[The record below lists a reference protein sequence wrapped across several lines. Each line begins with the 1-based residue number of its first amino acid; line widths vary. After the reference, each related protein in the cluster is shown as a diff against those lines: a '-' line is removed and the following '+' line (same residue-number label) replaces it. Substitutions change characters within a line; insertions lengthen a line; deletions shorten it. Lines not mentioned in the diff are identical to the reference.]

1 MLGRWRKLGVLAP
14 ETLIWARWCCT
25 LCCMSATRTQVYLT
39 EEQRQRIDVVAEA
52 EGVTMAEIIRRAL
65 DSYLEDETPDPEL
78 ALAAT
83 FGAAPDA
90 TVPNRDEWNR
100 G

>member
-1 MLGRWRKLGVLAP
+1 
-14 ETLIWARWCCT
+14 
-25 LCCMSATRTQVYLT
+25 MSATRTQVYLT
-39 EEQRQRIDVVAEA
+39 EQQRERIDALAEA
-52 EGVTMAEIIRRAL
+52 EGVTMAAIIRRAL
-65 DSYLEDETPDPEL
+65 DLYLEDEAPDGDV

-90 TVPNRDEWNR
+90 TFPSRDEWDR

>member
-1 MLGRWRKLGVLAP
+1 
-14 ETLIWARWCCT
+14 
-25 LCCMSATRTQVYLT
+25 MSTTRTQVYLT
-39 EEQRQRIDVVAEA
+39 AEQRQRIDAMAEA
-52 EGVTMAEIIRRAL
+52 EGVTMAEIVRRAL
-65 DSYLEDETPDPEL
+65 DRYLDRQVPDPSA

-90 TVPNRDEWNR
+90 AVPDRDEWDR

>member
-1 MLGRWRKLGVLAP
+1 
-14 ETLIWARWCCT
+14 
-25 LCCMSATRTQVYLT
+25 VYLT
-39 EEQRQRIDVVAEA
+39 DEQRQRIDALAEA
-52 EGVTMAEIIRRAL
+52 EGVTMAAIIRRAL
-65 DSYLEDETPDPEL
+65 DVYLEDGSPDPEL

-90 TVPNRDEWNR
+90 TVPSRAEWDR

>member
-1 MLGRWRKLGVLAP
+1 
-14 ETLIWARWCCT
+14 
-25 LCCMSATRTQVYLT
+25 MSAIRTQIYLT
-39 EEQRQRIDVVAEA
+39 EEQRRRIDTFAEA

-78 ALAAT
+78 ALAST
-83 FGAAPDA
+83 FGAMPEA
-90 TVPNRDEWNR
+90 TVPSRDEWDR

>member
-1 MLGRWRKLGVLAP
+1 
-14 ETLIWARWCCT
+14 
-25 LCCMSATRTQVYLT
+25 MSATRTQVYLT
-39 EEQRQRIDVVAEA
+39 EEQRERIDVLADET
-52 EGVTMAEIIRRAL
+52 GVTMAEIIRRAL
-65 DSYLEDETPDPEL
+65 DSYLDHETPDPEP

-90 TVPNRDEWNR
+90 TVASRDEWDR

>member
-1 MLGRWRKLGVLAP
+1 M
-14 ETLIWARWCCT
+14 

-39 EEQRQRIDVVAEA
+39 EEQRERIDALAEA
-52 EGVTMAEIIRRAL
+52 EGVTMAEVIRRAL
-65 DSYLEDETPDPEL
+65 DSYLEDEPPEPEL

-83 FGAAPDA
+83 FGAALDA
-90 TVPNRDEWNR
+90 SVPSRDEWDR